1 MKGRLLIIFL
11 LFFSFLNAKEDSAT
25 RLYSYT
31 KFMKVVS
38 IIEKYYVEPLSLD
51 TIIEKLLK
59 GGVSALDPHSSFE
72 DKKAYKSLQDQTNGE
87 FGGLGIVVSMKK
99 GVLTVISPIDDTPAY
114 RAGIKA
120 GDIIVKINDK
130 STLDMTLDEDVKL
143 MRGKP
148 GTKITLLIVRN
159 GKKIKVNLIRAII
172 KIKSVK
178 EYAIKGYPDI
188 EYIRISSFDKNV
200 VSSLKTILAKMR
212 NKKGIIIDL
221 RNNPGGLL
229 NQALGTLD
237 LFIEDGKLLS
247 EKGRNKN
254 EDRTW
259 YAHSAGTYNHIPII
273 ILVNGGSA
281 SASEIVSGGMQDG
294 KEHIQVNSYVGKS
307 EKDKRALELLKAVR
321 ISNPE
326 KRLNSYPHELSGG
339 MRQRIG
345 IAMALANDPDIIIA
359 DEPTTALD
367 VTVQAQILK
376 LFQDLRREKGLA
388 LVFITHDFGV
398 ISQICDKVAVMYA
411 GKVVEIGPTAKIL
424 DSPAHPYTARL
435 KSCVPEL
442 GQGKRNLLAIPGF
455 PPMIDNMPPGCAFA
469 SRCQK
474 VKQNCHLTAVDF
486 TNIGQERGVRCLF
499 PEEIKA
505 G

>member
-1 MKGRLLIIFL
+1 MRGRLLIIFL

-281 SASEIVSGGMQDG
+281 SASEIVSGGMQDR
-294 KEHIQVNSYVGKS
+294 
-307 EKDKRALELLKAVR
+307 KRAVIVGEKTFGKGSVQAIIPINKEEAVR
-321 ISNPE
+321 LTIAKYYLP
-326 KRLNSYPHELSGG
+326 SGRTIQAVG
-339 MRQRIG
+339 VT
-345 IAMALANDPDIIIA
+345 PDIIVKPAKIVPIKDIGIDIKESELKYHLKA
-359 DEPTTALD
+359 ELKTN
-367 VTVQAQILK
+367 QKKQILNK
-376 LFQDLRREKGLA
+376 EKIKEKDVDKDNQLQTAISA
-388 LVFITHDFGV
+388 LKAMI
-398 ISQICDKVAVMYA
+398 IQK
-411 GKVVEIGPTAKIL
+411 
-424 DSPAHPYTARL
+424 
-435 KSCVPEL
+435 
-442 GQGKRNLLAIPGF
+442 QGENK
-455 PPMIDNMPPGCAFA
+455 
-469 SRCQK
+469 
-474 VKQNCHLTAVDF
+474 
-486 TNIGQERGVRCLF
+486 
-499 PEEIKA
+499 
-505 G
+505 